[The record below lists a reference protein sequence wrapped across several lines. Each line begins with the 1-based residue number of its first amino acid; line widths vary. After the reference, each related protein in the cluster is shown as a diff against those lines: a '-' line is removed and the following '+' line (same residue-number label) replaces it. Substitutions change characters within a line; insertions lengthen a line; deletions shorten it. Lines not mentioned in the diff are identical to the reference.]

1 MKNIQK
7 SFRNID
13 KKLAKLEEAKKMKT
27 NEYLI
32 DVPVIQIDNRQI
44 VLLAHF

>member
-1 MKNIQK
+1 MKTMMI
-7 SFRNID
+7 RV
-13 KKLAKLEEAKKMKT
+13 KMKT
-27 NEYLI
+27 NVYLI